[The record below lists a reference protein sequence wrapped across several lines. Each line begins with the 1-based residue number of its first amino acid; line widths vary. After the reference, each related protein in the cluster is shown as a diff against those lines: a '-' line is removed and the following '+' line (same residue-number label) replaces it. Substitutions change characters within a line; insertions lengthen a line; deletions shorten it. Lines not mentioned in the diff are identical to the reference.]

1 MSKKE
6 FKKAIGGLYKAGSIQ
21 ITAKGIQIHP

>member
-6 FKKAIGGLYKAGSIQ
+6 FKKAIDGLYKDGSIH
-21 ITAKGIQIHP
+21 ITDKGIQIHL